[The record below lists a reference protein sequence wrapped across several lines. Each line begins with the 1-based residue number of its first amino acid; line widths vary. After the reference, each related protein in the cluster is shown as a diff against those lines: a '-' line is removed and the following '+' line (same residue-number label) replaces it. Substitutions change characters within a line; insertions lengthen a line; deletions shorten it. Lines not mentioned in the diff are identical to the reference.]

1 MTDKQ
6 KKDFISAWFETM
18 MQFHHHDHLVDDAD
32 DKCDEV
38 AYEFHTLQAEQYRNQ
53 LIGMERCLQII
64 GYKISVIDG
73 QPTIVEKV

>member
-18 MQFHHHDHLVDDAD
+18 AQYHHHDHLADDAYD
-32 DKCDEV
+32 QNDET
-38 AYEFHTLQAEQYRNQ
+38 AHEFHTLQADQYRNQ

-64 GYKISVIDG
+64 GYKVSVVNG
-73 QPTIVEKV
+73 VPTVIEKI